1 MPLEQN
7 IAALSPD
14 EAVRIQEMEAEHL
27 NQAVDG
33 ESSDA
38 EEADRQAEQEH
49 QKQLDMARGQMAKMD
64 ESFYE
69 QLHRRRIDLTLR
81 SLETIGDHLAGVAG
95 RKNLVW
101 ISGGVPVLTYG
112 ARDRWMMNYEP
123 QIRGL
128 ARRLA
133 TQNIAVYPVQA
144 SALRVGL
151 LGTASV
157 AEGTSRGQ
165 TEQLRPLTREQDQR
179 LWATMDVLAE
189 VTGGR
194 AFKNTNDMSV
204 GVSAAESDMRGSYSV
219 GFYVDN
225 NDDRWRDLKV
235 QVRRPGV
242 RLLHRQ
248 GYMALGPV
256 KQPRD
261 WTQDEWQAAVQN
273 PLGSTAIRLDAR
285 VEAASGGLNVLL
297 QIAADDLYYRRAND
311 QPVTELEIGFA
322 ERTRQEW
329 TRVRR
334 DAATITLKE
343 SSEQRVR
350 PTIVRRVRDFAHVA
364 GATAIDRA
372 VADKALL
379 ALEVDAAGM
388 DAMDRRYLSTIALN
402 YGGGPVGVETIA
414 AALSEPRDAIEE
426 IIEPFLIQQGFL
438 QRTPRGRLLTGHAF
452 RHLGL
457 AEPARDTAQFGLFN
471 SEDE

>member
-1 MPLEQN
+1 M
-7 IAALSPD
+7 
-14 EAVRIQEMEAEHL
+14 
-27 NQAVDG
+27 
-33 ESSDA
+33 
-38 EEADRQAEQEH
+38 
-49 QKQLDMARGQMAKMD
+49 
-64 ESFYE
+64 
-69 QLHRRRIDLTLR
+69 
-81 SLETIGDHLAGVAG
+81 
-95 RKNLVW
+95 
-101 ISGGVPVLTYG
+101 PVLTYG

-144 SALRVGL
+144 SALRVGV

-194 AFKNTNDMSV
+194 AFRNTNDLSA

-219 GFYVDN
+219 GFYVEE

-235 QVRRPGV
+235 QGRRPGV

-256 KQPRD
+256 KQARN

-322 ERTRQEW
+322 ERNRQEW
-329 TRVRR
+329 MRVRR
-334 DAATITLKE
+334 DGATITLKE

-350 PTIVRRVRDFAHVA
+350 PSIVRFAK
-364 GATAIDRA
+364 TWTID
-372 VADKALL
+372 
-379 ALEVDAAGM
+379 
-388 DAMDRRYLSTIALN
+388 
-402 YGGGPVGVETIA
+402 PETIA
-414 AALSEPRDAIEE
+414 VRLIVRDK
-426 IIEPFLIQQGFL
+426 
-438 QRTPRGRLLTGHAF
+438 LTGRF
-452 RHLGL
+452 GVLD
-457 AEPARDTAQFGLFN
+457 ARLDQLR
-471 SEDE
+471 